1 MNIKL
6 GNIIFQQEIINKENI
21 INYYNNIEEK
31 NNNLPTLIIGWK
43 LTKNIFGEENVTI
56 LNKKIKDN
64 LFWTFSKE
72 EKQIDYN
79 EDIEK
84 FINQLPEDFIKNI
97 KFEHIDPLIIKL
109 NSLDQLL
116 YYIFKKEDKKINCY
130 VASNNTIYFSKV
142 NSKTEKNNKIFS
154 INLNMIDFLGWDRYL
169 LINEIKNNS
178 QLFITE
184 INKNIEKVF
193 KKIDNYYIY
202 LPYLMDN
209 FSK

>member
-64 LFWTFSKE
+64 LFWTFSKK

-79 EDIEK
+79 EDVEK

-154 INLNMIDFLGWDRYL
+154 INLNVIDFLGWDRYL